1 MKEKTTNWQVRLYP
15 KLANLV
21 KQKAKIENRSYNGTI
36 TLILEYYFDL
46 KQERIIEVQV
56 TREETLSHHQ
66 E

>member
-36 TLILEYYFDL
+36 ILILEYYFKL
-46 KQERIIEVQV
+46 KQERIIEFQV
-56 TREETLSHHQ
+56 TREEILSTHQ